1 MSAAI
6 TLRSDFTASDLRTL
20 SRSCKNAKQ
29 VRRLLA
35 LAAIYDGADRGS
47 AAQIGGMTRQ
57 TLRDWVH
64 RFNAEG
70 VDGLVNHKACGFKPK
85 LSKAERAILFDIV
98 LEGANFEKDGVVRY
112 RLSDLVNI
120 VEAKFGVRYG
130 VSAMWYILHS
140 LNFSHV
146 SGRPFHPKSDAEKQ
160 AAFRQNFS
168 PDHRRKNQSPSQG
181 NKN

>member
-6 TLRSDFTASDLRTL
+6 LLRSDFTASDLRQL
-20 SRSCKNAKQ
+20 SRSCNDAKQ

-35 LAAIYDGADRGS
+35 LAAIYDGHSRGQ
-47 AAQIGGMTRQ
+47 AAKIGGMTRQ

-70 VDGLVNHKACGFKPK
+70 FEGLVNHKACGFKPK
-85 LSKAERAILFDIV
+85 LSEAQRQILFDIV
-98 LEGANFEKDGVVRY
+98 KEGADLERDGVVRY
-112 RLSDLVNI
+112 RLADIVNI
-120 VEAKFGVRYG
+120 VKDRFGVRYG

-146 SGRPFHPKSDAEKQ
+146 SGRPFHPKSDKEKQ
-160 AAFRQNFS
+160 AAFRQDFP
-168 PDHRRKNQSPSQG
+168 PDRTAKNKTSS
-181 NKN
+181 

>member
-1 MSAAI
+1 MSGAI
-6 TLRSDFTASDLRTL
+6 PLRSDFTASGLRKL
-20 SRSCKNAKQ
+20 SGSCKDAKQ

-35 LAAIYDGADRGS
+35 LAAIYDGANRGS
-47 AAQIGGMTRQ
+47 AAEIGGMTRQ

-70 VDGLVNHKACGFKPK
+70 VEGLVNHKACGFKPK
-85 LSKAERAILFDIV
+85 LSKAEQAILFDIV
-98 LEGANFEKDGVVRY
+98 QEGANLEKDGVVRY

-120 VEAKFGVRYG
+120 VEDRFGVRYG
-130 VSAMWYILHS
+130 ISAMWYILDS

-146 SGRPFHPKSDAEKQ
+146 SGRPFHPKSDPEKQ
-160 AAFRQNFS
+160 AAFRQDFP
-168 PDHRRKNQSPSQG
+168 PDRTGKNQPYSQG